1 MSIQRTLRN
10 SLLITRIFN
19 HRLPAILLYNSIKT
33 STVAQKSD
41 PGKNEWKDGAVIYSK
56 SKAGRHSVNR
66 LIGFSESSGTSL
78 RPLIIGT
85 VTFIILIY
93 FMYIYD
99 GEQNDFFDVD
109 MNQFK
114 PGQGLDMS
122 KYDDN
127 KKSKE

>member
-1 MSIQRTLRN
+1 MLQRTLCN

-19 HRLPAILLYNSIKT
+19 HRLPVILLHNSLKT
-33 STVAQKSD
+33 SIAAQKSD

-56 SKAGRHSVNR
+56 SEAGRHSVNR

-78 RPLIIGT
+78 RPLVTGT
-85 VTFIILIY
+85 ITFIMVIY
-93 FMYIYD
+93 FMFIYD
-99 GEQNDFFDVD
+99 GERNDFFDVD

-114 PGQGLDMS
+114 SGQALDLS
-122 KYDDN
+122 RYAEN